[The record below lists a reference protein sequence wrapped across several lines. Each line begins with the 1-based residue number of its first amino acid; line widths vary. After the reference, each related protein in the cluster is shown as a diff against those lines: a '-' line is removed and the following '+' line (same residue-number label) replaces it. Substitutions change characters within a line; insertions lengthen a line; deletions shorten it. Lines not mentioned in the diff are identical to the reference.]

1 MMPKKRKPKQKT
13 FCPGCQLP
21 KPGYVEKVC
30 ENCQGNHEQALPQ
43 VHVLIMDGRTLNLGG
58 KIKRRPGCQ

>member
-58 KIKRRPGCQ
+58 KIPRKRGCE

>member
-30 ENCQGNHEQALPQ
+30 ENCQGNHEQALP
-43 VHVLIMDGRTLNLGG
+43 
-58 KIKRRPGCQ
+58 